1 VQAGRLLTDLSGAA
15 PITGTADFDI
25 SLRSTGKTR
34 QELIG
39 NANGTTR
46 FEMRDGTLEGVNIVR
61 EICGQLRQFGIVT
74 AQSVRADQTPFSNL
88 SGTGQ
93 IRNGVLYN
101 DDMSITSP
109 FLRIAGR
116 GNVQFLN
123 EVLGYAVTAHLVDSC
138 EGQGRGLVEDLLD
151 VPIPIRITGPIR
163 KPRFGFDFDRLVESL
178 AQQQIE
184 KQGSRLIEKALGG
197 DRSGGTSSGKGED
210 VIKGLLKGLFK

>member
-1 VQAGRLLTDLSGAA
+1 MYAGGVRPPALPPSREPGAA
-15 PITGTADFDI
+15 E
-25 SLRSTGKTR
+25 STQTTPKSTPKPGLH
-34 QELIG
+34 QEPEKRYGAVAVQEKSI
-39 NANGTTR
+39 R
-46 FEMRDGTLEGVNIVR
+46 H
-61 EICGQLRQFGIVT
+61 CGIEETQH
-74 AQSVRADQTPFSNL
+74 
-88 SGTGQ
+88 
-93 IRNGVLYN
+93 

-163 KPRFGFDFDRLVESL
+163 KPRFGFDFDRLIESL
-178 AQQQIE
+178 AQKQIE

-197 DRSGGTSSGKGED
+197 NRSGGTSSGKGED